1 MLTERQKKILNLII
15 EEYNR
20 FRKPIGSKWFAK
32 KYFKELSSATIRREF
47 NFLTKQKYLAQPYWS
62 AGRIPTDKA
71 YQWFVETNILNPLLL
86 ENDIAYWEKKLEKLH
101 QLPFFE
107 MTRYIANLCESLT
120 VGYLPP
126 EEMIFKFGLKK
137 LFEQLK
143 ELSLLRWETIWED
156 LDYLDDRLKKS
167 VQDLIQE
174 DMQIFIGN
182 ESPITK
188 DKNLTVVSYAIP
200 QKNHKN
206 LLILIGPKNLICR
219 RNISILEAAHK
230 ILNQQ

>member
-1 MLTERQKKILNLII
+1 MLTERQEKILNLII

-20 FRKPIGSKWFAK
+20 FRKPIGSKWFAR

-71 YQWFVETNILNPLLL
+71 YQWFVETNILNPFLL
-86 ENDIAYWEKKLEKLH
+86 ENDVAYWEKKLEKLH
-101 QLPFFE
+101 DLPFFE
-107 MTRYIANLCESLT
+107 MTKQIANLCESLT

-143 ELSLLRWETIWED
+143 ELSLMRWETIWED

-167 VQDLIQE
+167 VRDLIQE
-174 DMQIFIGN
+174 DMQIFIGD

-188 DKNLTVVSYAIP
+188 DKHLSVVSYAIP
-200 QKNHKN
+200 QKTHKN
-206 LLILIGPKNLICR
+206 LLILIGPKNMICR

-230 ILNQQ
+230 ILNQ